1 MRDFDLSLMN
11 FMQLYELCVKNVV
24 GELCFLEEWGKD
36 FVDLRDIILGDDI
49 KRLKLLLDFF
59 YNIELNIQN
68 NINIYD
74 DLCKIFNDIVK

>member
-24 GELCFLEEWGKD
+24 EGLCFLEEWGKD
-36 FVDLRDIILGDDI
+36 FVDLRDIFLGDDI
-49 KRLKLLLDFF
+49 KRLKLLLDLFCS
-59 YNIELNIQN
+59 IELNIQY

-74 DLCKIFNDIVK
+74 DICKIFNDIVK